1 LPSNESPKSSLYE
14 HNNKKP
20 VKIQCSIKENAMAKK
35 SFRDV
40 KSVLGGGRIIKLKKP
55 IKNPQKTISSQ
66 IHNGTNVIKNEKLT
80 R

>member
-1 LPSNESPKSSLYE
+1 MNE
-14 HNNKKP
+14 NT
-20 VKIQCSIKENAMAKK
+20 IAKK

-40 KSVLGGGRIIKLKKP
+40 KSVLGGGRMIKLIKP

-66 IHNGTNVIKNEKLT
+66 IHRGTNVRKYEKLT